1 MVCAKEIS
9 GMGTGTSMNYMYGYG
24 FTGSAMGMNATHDEV
39 CERPKTPDEKKE
51 VEQFREPG
59 QQKIMANAQATEANE
74 KVRESPNRVDR
85 WHRQCATRRHD
96 RRRPHLPRA
105 LALASSQP

>member
-74 KVRESPNRVDR
+74 KVRESRIAWTAGIVSALLV
-85 WHRQCATRRHD
+85 ATTAG
-96 RRRPHLPRA
+96 A
-105 LALASSQP
+105 LIYLGRSH